1 MILPTDQNYSFNIKV
16 LSDLVDLCNQL
27 QKLSSD
33 EDYKLKESLIS
44 KSYINDDLLLS
55 QSSIESN
62 PPKDKLMSEKTS
74 RLLSDYE
81 KLKFESEHLKAENS
95 KLKEL
100 QTRPSGNSSKPII
113 LSQDSYQPMS
123 HFDSLESLKGHQK
136 N

>member
-1 MILPTDQNYSFNIKV
+1 
-16 LSDLVDLCNQL
+16 LCNQL

-100 QTRPSGNSSKPII
+100 YTKPNSNQSKPII
-113 LSQDSYQPMS
+113 LS
-123 HFDSLESLKGHQK
+123 
-136 N
+136 